1 MAALHYPRAVV
12 DTALYNRN
20 NKSVVAG
27 DIVFV
32 ERTDPNAK
40 RRGKVE
46 HAQNIRVYTM
56 AQVNAKF
63 ANRRIA
69 CVDGEPPTGHEL
81 FHEFSI
87 DGVVHSVDEE
97 PQEREDLGQ
106 FTIAQTAVHG
116 ACRMTLSAEDAKH
129 VKKGFSIHI
138 GVHVT
143 RWDAEPDAPADAPPS
158 YKFELF
164 QFMSPYH
171 IDNQEL
177 RVKLAQVKAVRSVGC
192 VEALPTEDD
201 PTSVT
206 LTVDL
211 DPLADMNR
219 QLSEL
224 TVASW
229 S

>member
-129 VKKGFSIHI
+129 VKKGFSIHGSTPRPSRAKPASNAASI
-138 GVHVT
+138 TASSSPLSRARFCISSRNAAASSMSCSSGSLAASSAAVSGSSQ
-143 RWDAEPDAPADAPPS
+143 RWRTIVP
-158 YKFELF
+158 
-164 QFMSPYH
+164 
-171 IDNQEL
+171 
-177 RVKLAQVKAVRSVGC
+177 
-192 VEALPTEDD
+192 
-201 PTSVT
+201 
-206 LTVDL
+206 
-211 DPLADMNR
+211 
-219 QLSEL
+219 
-224 TVASW
+224 
-229 S
+229 